1 MGTHCHSR
9 FHFKSQR
16 SSCASQRLTV
26 NGNLDRHASRR
37 CGWPGTGGRRGQPAF
52 LLELWCITDY
62 RVLDYSPE
70 LPQLLARGEVR
81 PAKKATSIHPL
92 PLHLHLHIPSSS
104 SGALLG
110 SHHPP
115 RRLLQTLSGRRFQS
129 IPSRNSLNRQSTA
142 NMSPQAAH
150 PALLIP
156 GPIEFDDAVL
166 QSMSHY
172 RYVTHTIH
180 SFMFMLE
187 ADQAHRQRHLQYVEQ
202 AWREHH

>member
-1 MGTHCHSR
+1 M
-9 FHFKSQR
+9 
-16 SSCASQRLTV
+16 

-37 CGWPGTGGRRGQPAF
+37 CGWPGTGGRRGWAAGF
-52 LLELWCITDY
+52 CWTCG
-62 RVLDYSPE
+62 VLIPCVG
-70 LPQLLARGEVR
+70 LFTRAAATLARGEVR
-81 PAKKATSIHPL
+81 CAPPKSNIHPL

-104 SGALLG
+104 SSALFG

-187 ADQAHRQRHLQYVEQ
+187 ADQAHRQRHLQFVEQ